1 MRRRE
6 FISLLGGM
14 AAAPVLAPLTV
25 HAQQSAPVPMLGF
38 LASFSPDGNPTF
50 VAAFRKALETAGYF
64 DGSTVKIE
72 YRWANDQ
79 YDRLPALAAELVERR
94 VNVIVAA
101 GGGVAALAAKN
112 ATTTIP
118 IVFINGNDPTKLGLV
133 ASLNRPGGNLT
144 GISFLANELG
154 PKRLEILR
162 ELVPQN
168 AALRFLYNPRNPN
181 ADIDLAEMQ
190 HASHQVQASIPVLP
204 ASTEGEI
211 EAAFSSLTRGIQNGL
226 VVASDPFFLA
236 HRQQMVALAER
247 GVIPAIYAQ
256 REFVDAGGLIS
267 YGTPLEEVWREAGRY
282 AARILK
288 GEKPAEMPVLQ
299 PTKFVLII
307 NAATAKALGLAIPP
321 LLRAT
326 ADEVIE

>member
-101 GGGVAALAAKN
+101 GGGVA
-112 ATTTIP
+112 
-118 IVFINGNDPTKLGLV
+118 LGLV

-307 NAATAKALGLAIPP
+307 NAATAKALGLAIPA